1 MKKSR
6 GKFLKATTSW
16 LSDDEI
22 SETVDREYM
31 RKVINDALKLP
42 EQKSAYGADFYWGS
56 GIFEL
61 MRHKKNFLN
70 N

>member
-22 SETVDREYM
+22 SETIDREYM
-31 RKVINDALKLP
+31 RKVINDALKLQK
-42 EQKSAYGADFYWGS
+42 QKSAYGADFYCGS
-56 GIFEL
+56 R
-61 MRHKKNFLN
+61 MMKHKKNFRN